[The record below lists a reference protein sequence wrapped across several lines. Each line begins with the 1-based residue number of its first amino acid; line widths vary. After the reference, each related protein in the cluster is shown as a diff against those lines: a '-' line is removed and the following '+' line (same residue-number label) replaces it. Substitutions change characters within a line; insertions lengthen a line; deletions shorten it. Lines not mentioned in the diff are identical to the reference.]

1 MFRAIILAALVF
13 LSSCTPPSPDGYKF
27 EQREWTHQE
36 VLVTIVEHD
45 SVALLVASAPPEA
58 IKQGRALEA
67 YSLIRG
73 RDCEIHVVKPERTY
87 APQWLG
93 HEMTHCLWG
102 RFHP

>member
-1 MFRAIILAALVF
+1 MFRIFFLVLLLT
-13 LSSCTPPSPDGYKF
+13 LSGCNQASPDGYKF
-27 EQREWTHQE
+27 EQREWTHSE

-58 IKQGRALEA
+58 IQQGRALQA

-93 HEMTHCLWG
+93 HEMVHCLWG
-102 RFHP
+102 RFHS